1 MTEPGRPKS
10 RGTPENPHNRYHAQR
25 VEPVSDGWPGDAEP
39 PPDPRTTLQAEYSRT
54 VITRNR
60 SPDVPFDRSVNPY
73 RGCEHGCI
81 YCYARPSHAW
91 MDLSP
96 GLDFETRLF
105 CKPDAAELLRRE
117 LARPGYR
124 PAPLALGSNTD
135 AWQPVEK
142 AQRITRQLLEV
153 LAGCGHPLCMVTKS
167 ALVERD
173 IDLLAPMAE
182 KGLARCAVSLTT
194 LDRSLSRIME
204 PRAAV
209 PARRLKV
216 IRNLADAGIPVTV
229 LVAPVIPALTD
240 QELEKL
246 LAAAREAGATSA
258 RMVMLRLPWE
268 VAGLF
273 EAWLQEHFPERA
285 QHVMARVRDL
295 HGGKACDDRFGRR
308 MTGSGVFAQL
318 IARRFQVAGR
328 KLGFIPPPVLRSD
341 LFRPP
346 RTDGMGGQLVL
357 PGL

>member
-1 MTEPGRPKS
+1 MSASLKS
-10 RGTPENPHNRYHAQR
+10 RGTPHNPPNRYHSEYGEQLD
-25 VEPVSDGWPGDAEP
+25 DGWPGDGEA
-39 PPDPRTTLQAEYSRT
+39 PPDPRTRLQVETSRR

-105 CKPDAAELLRRE
+105 CKPQAPELLRQE

-135 AWQPVEK
+135 AWQPVERK
-142 AQRITRQLLEV
+142 QRITRRLLEV
-153 LAGCGHPLCMVTKS
+153 LSECSHPLCMVTKS

-173 IDLLAPMAE
+173 IDILSGMAHR
-182 KGLARCAVSLTT
+182 GLVRCAVSLTT
-194 LDRSLSRIME
+194 LDRSLARVME
-204 PRAAV
+204 PRAA
-209 PARRLKV
+209 PPGRRLK
-216 IRNLADAGIPVTV
+216 IIGRLAAAGIPVTV
-229 LVAPVIPALTD
+229 LVAPVIPVLTD
-240 QELEKL
+240 SELEAL
-246 LAAAREAGATSA
+246 LEAAREAGATSA
-258 RMVMLRLPWE
+258 RMVMLRLPRE

-273 EAWLQEHFPERA
+273 ERWLREHFPRRA
-285 QHVMARVRDL
+285 DHVMNRIRDI
-295 HGGKACDDRFGRR
+295 HGGGTADSRFGRR
-308 MTGSGVFAQL
+308 MTGSGVFAELVAQRF
-318 IARRFQVAGR
+318 RRTVR
-328 KLGFIPPPVLRSD
+328 RLGFGAPPELRED

-346 RTDGMGGQLVL
+346 LLQGADRQLSF